1 MSLFLI
7 FFGWMNDVR
16 DFIKKWQFHRWQIEN
31 NEKQRKNTVRKEMKI
46 FFFFFYMEQRCLVTK
61 FSKLNFNPL
70 SFLMEGNF
78 RLYFTG
84 FLIYSLHSLKIFPR
98 SYWVMIL
105 IFVSIFLFFS
115 SLLEIRIKTV
125 LVTQYT
131 SLHTDKNMTR
141 IY

>member
-1 MSLFLI
+1 
-7 FFGWMNDVR
+7 MNEWCKR
-16 DFIKKWQFHRWQIEN
+16 FHQEMTIPQMTNWKQWETKEEHSQERNEN
-31 NEKQRKNTVRKEMKI
+31 
-46 FFFFFYMEQRCLVTK
+46 FFFFYMEQRCLVTK

-98 SYWVMIL
+98 SFWVMIL

>member
-1 MSLFLI
+1 
-7 FFGWMNDVR
+7 MNEWCKR
-16 DFIKKWQFHRWQIEN
+16 FHQEMTIPQMTNWKQWETKEEHSQERNEN
-31 NEKQRKNTVRKEMKI
+31 

-84 FLIYSLHSLKIFPR
+84 FLICSLHSLKIFPR
-98 SYWVMIL
+98 SFWVMIL

>member
-98 SYWVMIL
+98 SFWVMIL